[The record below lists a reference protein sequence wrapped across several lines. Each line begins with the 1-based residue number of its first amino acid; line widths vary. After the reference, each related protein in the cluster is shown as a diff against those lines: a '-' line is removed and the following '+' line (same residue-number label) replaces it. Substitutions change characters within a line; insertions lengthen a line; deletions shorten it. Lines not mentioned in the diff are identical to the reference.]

1 MGERAER
8 ADDHTVAAG
17 GTSRSAFER
26 FHFRLG
32 CRRMLR
38 ISWPLAI
45 LAAAVIAVVAHRPRL
60 VVPVLVVFAVWY
72 AFERTRRRR

>member
-1 MGERAER
+1 METMGERAER
-8 ADDHTVAAG
+8 AADHTVAASG
-17 GTSRSAFER
+17 KR

-60 VVPVLVVFAVWY
+60 LVPVLVVFAVWY